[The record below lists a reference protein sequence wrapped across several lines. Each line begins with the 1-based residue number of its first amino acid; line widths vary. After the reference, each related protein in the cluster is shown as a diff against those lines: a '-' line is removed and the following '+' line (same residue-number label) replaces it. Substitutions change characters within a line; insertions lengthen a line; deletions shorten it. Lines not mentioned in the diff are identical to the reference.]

1 MECLAALSLWDE
13 VIAMYNPDYK
23 PIPITGQIP
32 RPMLNPIEK
41 TLLEVDYVPPTVP
54 KSKDLA
60 TILLCEDNEAVLKSI
75 SKERFKTMGYVHKT
89 HRVDLDPERVHPT
102 ILYGY
107 GGFNISL
114 TPSFS
119 GAMAAWLEAG
129 GVYAVPNLRGGGEY
143 GKAWHDAGTQ
153 MNKQNVFD
161 DFIAAAEYLIAN
173 GITDAQHLAVR
184 GGSNGGLLVGAVMT
198 VSYTHLTLPTNREV

>member
-1 MECLAALSLWDE
+1 MKQFSLDGQLVREIALPGPGDAAGFSGKAKDTTVYYSFDNYKTPSTLFKLD
-13 VIAMYNPDYK
+13 IASGESSIY
-23 PIPITGQIP
+23 
-32 RPMLNPIEK
+32 RPSKRPLTAM
-41 TLLEVDYVPPTVP
+41 PTYP
-54 KSKDLA
+54 NR
-60 TILLCEDNEAVLKSI
+60 CSI
-75 SKERFKTMGYVHKT
+75 SRKTALVPMIIT
-89 HRVDLDPERVHPT
+89 HRADLDPEQVHPT

-119 GAMAAWLEAG
+119 SAMAAWLEAG

-161 DFIAAAEYLIAN
+161 DFIAAEI
-173 GITDAQHLAVR
+173 
-184 GGSNGGLLVGAVMT
+184 SNC
-198 VSYTHLTLPTNREV
+198 